1 MLTPDELDHLRDDAE
16 RASRFMRTSLDIHL
30 GDLLALLDAAGERD
44 RLAAAIER
52 VRELHVPYTTGV
64 LTGDCA
70 AEACDHED
78 DCPTQELEYCAGCDE
93 LAEAADCYYMERDAR
108 LTAYPCPTIRALS
121 GSDGHTTRDIKQ
133 RGECPAYDDHH
144 AQREQR

>member
-1 MLTPDELDHLRDDAE
+1 MTDHVSACRCIWC
-16 RASRFMRTSLDIHL
+16 ASDPGKVT
-30 GDLLALLDAAGERD
+30 D

-78 DCPTQELEYCAGCDE
+78 DCPTQKLEYCAGCDE
-93 LAEAADCYYMERDAR
+93 IAEAADCYYMERDAR
-108 LTAYPCPTIRALS
+108 LTAYPCPTIRALN
-121 GSDGHTTRDIKQ
+121 GSPEADTDPDLTDLARLDGVSQ
-133 RGECPAYDDHH
+133 A
-144 AQREQR
+144 

>member
-1 MLTPDELDHLRDDAE
+1 MLTVDE
-16 RASRFMRTSLDIHL
+16 RAAWRMAVSGPSHGVNINSRT
-30 GDLLALLDAAGERD
+30 LLALLDAADERD

-78 DCPTQELEYCAGCDE
+78 NCPTQKFEYCAGCHE
-93 LAEAADCYYMERDAR
+93 IAEAADCYYMERDAR
-108 LTAYPCPTIRALS
+108 LTAYPCPTIRALD
-121 GSDGHTTRDIKQ
+121 GSPEAGYSLTDTDPDELRKD
-133 RGECPAYDDHH
+133 RP
-144 AQREQR
+144 

>member
-78 DCPTQELEYCAGCDE
+78 DCPTQTFEYCAGCDE
-93 LAEAADCYYMERDAR
+93 LAEAVDCYYMERDAR
-108 LTAYPCPTIRALS
+108 LTAYPCPTIRALN
-121 GSDGHTTRDIKQ
+121 GSPEAGYRLTDTDPDLTDLARLDGVSQ
-133 RGECPAYDDHH
+133 
-144 AQREQR
+144 